1 MAPKALYQAAGDSL
15 SCLTYFSMNVSR
27 LLPLARPC
35 CLVPAVCGLRATP
48 LWAQQSTFRALTV
61 THARRDRNRRSQE
74 GEDNI
79 DSTNELLLDRL
90 EAGNKGDALDIDEL
104 LNDEAAMGALRSKL
118 MAEMAAAHRSGAGAS
133 NSSSNSSV
141 KPRPR
146 NRAFDSDEYDSSAL
160 ESVYEAD
167 SMDALAQQAA
177 NKLASESQEIAEHIM
192 QEHKGDGMVDERQPN
207 KRSKQ
212 SSSSNSSTSGG
223 FRVKL
228 PAFAGGDKGDPDM
241 RSKQQQQGRNSRGKA
256 PDGSSS
262 NSSSRSS
269 SQGQGSRR
277 VIDDHRGP
285 RQLSADSAIG
295 RVAESKGGVP
305 VVVLKK
311 GKARLFELGSPMVR
325 GQQPHGT

>member
-1 MAPKALYQAAGDSL
+1 M
-15 SCLTYFSMNVSR
+15 
-27 LLPLARPC
+27 
-35 CLVPAVCGLRATP
+35 
-48 LWAQQSTFRALTV
+48 

-90 EAGNKGDALDIDEL
+90 EAGNKGDALDIDDL

-118 MAEMAAAHRSGAGAS
+118 MAEMAAAHRSSGGGAAGS
-133 NSSSNSSV
+133 NSNNSSV

-177 NKLASESQEIAEHIM
+177 NKLASESQEIAEHII
-192 QEHKGDGMVDERQPN
+192 QEHKGDGMVDQQQPN

-212 SSSSNSSTSGG
+212 SRSSNSSTSAG

-228 PAFAGGDKGDPDM
+228 PAFSAGDRGDADRP
-241 RSKQQQQGRNSRGKA
+241 SKQQQQGRNSRGKE
-256 PDGSSS
+256 PGGSSS
-262 NSSSRSS
+262 SSTNSSSRSG

-295 RVAESKGGVP
+295 RVAESKGCVP

-311 GKARLFELGSPMVR
+311 GKARLFEMGSPMVS
-325 GQQPHGT
+325 GHTQQQQPHRTWQL